1 MSDKITFDFSEVNQ
15 LAAQLGSV
23 PANAGRYIRSA
34 VEVSARHVKDSW
46 RDDVKGQLG
55 TPGFPASIDYEVQTA
70 YLFGQSVIQAEI
82 GPNKARGGQ
91 APLGNLI
98 EYGGARS
105 GGLSS
110 KIGTGA
116 SALERTQEDFA
127 RGLSKAVERAEH
139 VTATDASLS
148 GQVGAVL
155 RGGY

>member
-1 MSDKITFDFSEVNQ
+1 MSDKVTVDFSEVNQ

-23 PANAGRYIRSA
+23 PANAGRYVRSA
-34 VEVSARHVKDSW
+34 VEVSARNVKDSW
-46 RDDVKGQLG
+46 RDDAKGQLG

-82 GPNKARGGQ
+82 GPNKSRGGQ
-91 APLGNLI
+91 AKLGNLI
-98 EYGGARS
+98 EYGGASS

-116 SALERTQEDFA
+116 AALERTQEDFV
-127 RGLSKAVERAEH
+127 RGLSNALADAEN
-139 VTATDASLS
+139 VIATDASLS
-148 GQVGAVL
+148 RSVSAVL